1 MKAGKET
8 RLGQFFP
15 ASLFLTVVVIFAFTL
30 NISSAQSFNQILSAK
45 HIQKIE
51 NTGSAR
57 DKIKQ
62 YKRLYS
68 KDSLRQLK
76 EAERYWKNK
85 SDSLFSLKENYDTS
99 RLKPDTLMFLE
110 HLDQYD
116 SIQLDSIRDL
126 AISRIKSEAD
136 NSEYGQR
143 VNAIQ
148 DKYLTAVENDSLLK
162 NVSDQLI
169 QKSQSEF
176 SQLSQ
181 VNELGGQIHQF
192 KNYDPWDNEYKA
204 KVDQLADSAFVK
216 ELLKRK
222 AEDLAAEYLSENRE
236 LLQAAKSRMD
246 VLMKKY
252 SVVPNSNDLSSAVK
266 RISLKGRPFRERLLI
281 GTNFQVLSLEPLAI
295 DFSPLLGYKFNSNF
309 VMGVG
314 GTYRQSFN
322 DSLPQISPDVLSY
335 GVFARYAVIRN
346 FFANVEYSVNTVRS
360 SSSETQIGRVTEKS
374 LIVGVGRKFLVHQ
387 KVDMTVIV
395 GYNFLHTR
403 NSTLYQSPWSV
414 KVGFQSSDLAFLKK
428 KPNASHLIR

>member
-1 MKAGKET
+1 MKVGKES

-15 ASLFLTVVVIFAFTL
+15 ASLFFAVVVIFTFTF
-30 NISSAQSFNQILSAK
+30 NISSAQSYNQILSVK

-51 NTGSAR
+51 NAGSAR

-85 SDSLFSLKENYDTS
+85 SDSLFALKENYDTS
-99 RLKPDTLMFLE
+99 RLKPDTLMLSE

-116 SIQLDSIRDL
+116 SMQLDSIRDL
-126 AISRIKSEAD
+126 AIFRIKNEAK
-136 NSEYGQR
+136 NSEYGQT
-143 VNAIQ
+143 VEPIHN
-148 DKYLTAVENDSLLK
+148 KYLATAKNDSLLK
-162 NVSDQLI
+162 DVSDQLI
-169 QKSQSEF
+169 QNAQSEF

-181 VNELGGQIHQF
+181 VNELRAQIHQF

-216 ELLKRK
+216 DQLKRK
-222 AEDLAAEYLSENRE
+222 AEDLAAEYLSENQE
-236 LLQAAKSRMD
+236 LFQAAKNRMD

-252 SVVPNSNDLSSAVK
+252 AIVPNSNDLTSAVK
-266 RISLKGRPFRERLLI
+266 RISLKGRPFRERLLV

-322 DSLPQISPDVLSY
+322 DSLLQISPDVMSY

-346 FFANVEYSVNTVRS
+346 FFANVEYSVNTARS
-360 SSSETQIGRVTEKS
+360 SSSETQSGRVTEKS

-387 KVDMTVIV
+387 KVDMTIIV

-403 NSTLYQSPWSV
+403 NSALYQSPWSV

-428 KPNASHLIR
+428 KPDVSRLIR